1 MKIPNISLFQYFE
14 SSTGKKFLMAFS
26 GAILFLFIIGH
37 LAGNLQIF
45 EGQNRINA
53 YAVFLRQLGEILWLV
68 RIILIAMVAVHIWT
82 SVQLTIENKRARPI
96 AYENKRYIKASTAS
110 RTMFWSGIIVLGFII
125 YHLLHFTFLK
135 VHPQYS
141 HLVDAQGRHDVY
153 SMMVLSFQRWP
164 ISLVYIVCV
173 FLLCYHLSHGISSMF
188 QSLGFNSNRT
198 RHPLSVWGARVA
210 WLIFIGYAAIPA
222 AVLAGIVK
230 LPPGIQP

>member
-1 MKIPNISLFQYFE
+1 SI
-14 SSTGKKFLMAFS
+14 
-26 GAILFLFIIGH
+26 
-37 LAGNLQIF
+37 
-45 EGQNRINA
+45 
-53 YAVFLRQLGEILWLV
+53 
-68 RIILIAMVAVHIWT
+68 
-82 SVQLTIENKRARPI
+82 QLTAQANAARPQPY
-96 AYENKRYIKASTAS
+96 AQKEYIKASLAS
-110 RTMFWSGIIVLGFII
+110 RTMIYSGFLILGFIV

-210 WLIFIGYAAIPA
+210 WLIFIGYAAIP
-222 AVLAGIVK
+222 
-230 LPPGIQP
+230 